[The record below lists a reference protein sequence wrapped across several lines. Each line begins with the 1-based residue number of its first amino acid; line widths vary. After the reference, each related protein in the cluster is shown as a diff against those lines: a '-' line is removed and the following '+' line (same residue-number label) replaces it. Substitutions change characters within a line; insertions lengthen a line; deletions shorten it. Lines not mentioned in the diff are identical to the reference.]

1 MLYNDLVRDCFFY
14 PRHVGCLDL
23 SIPCTVLASA
33 QCSSSRVRIVLS
45 MRCNVQQEVE
55 SMQFKTNGNPYQI
68 ALLELLCRSSIGKK
82 INQLNTDL
90 KSFVDQLSAPFQVL
104 PGLYTVQNTYLEL
117 IQLMNK
123 QWEAV

>member
-1 MLYNDLVRDCFFY
+1 
-14 PRHVGCLDL
+14 
-23 SIPCTVLASA
+23 
-33 QCSSSRVRIVLS
+33 

-90 KSFVDQLSAPFQVL
+90 KLFVDQLSAPFQVL